1 MTTAKP
7 HALGAKT
14 LVILLSVATLS
25 ACATA
30 TPYQPNLPRQKASGG
45 YSEQRLEPN
54 RWRVT
59 FAGNSLTSRETV
71 ESYLLFRAAE
81 LTQAQ
86 GYDWFAIADRRTDK
100 QTRSYLQT
108 DPFYRSW
115 YGSHFGHFAP
125 TWRYHGG
132 HGWSSWHPHMG
143 SPFFASRI
151 DVQTIQ
157 KFEATAEIV
166 MGRGAKPADDPTAF
180 DARAVQENLRP
191 RILGPAPE

>member
-1 MTTAKP
+1 MTNNRFAASTMR
-7 HALGAKT
+7 ALAA
-14 LVILLSVATLS
+14 VAALAALS

-30 TPYQPNLPRQKASGG
+30 TPYQPRLAQQAVAGG
-45 YSEQRLEPN
+45 FSEQRIEPN
-54 RWRVT
+54 RFRVT

-86 GYDWFAIADRRTDK
+86 GYDWFSIADRQTDRRT
-100 QTRSYLQT
+100 QTYLQT
-108 DPFYRSW
+108 DPFYNSW

-132 HGWSSWHPHMG
+132 HGWNTWDSHMG
-143 SPFFASRI
+143 GPFFANRI
-151 DVQTIQ
+151 DVRTIQ

-166 MGRGAKPADDPTAF
+166 MARGAKPLDDPAAF
-180 DARAVQENLRP
+180 EARAVLENLGP
-191 RILGPAPE
+191 RIQRPAPH